1 MEFKE
6 KRKIEID
13 FRGEHYPSLSAL
25 ARAYDVKPTAFISRY
40 RTGKYTLE
48 QCLFLEDI
56 EKSPSAGRK
65 LEYKGVTYSS
75 IREMATAL
83 GVSYAQLCFHL
94 RVLDYDTSKLDLDEQ
109 VVRYNSDDIELTVEG
124 VTYDSFYDLASHYG
138 LSTVT
143 VRSRV
148 RMLGWSLEESVGLK
162 ERLRGNSKKFKTK
175 K

>member
-6 KRKIEID
+6 KRKIAID

-48 QCLFLEDI
+48 QCLFLEEI
-56 EKSPSAGRK
+56 EKSPRAGRK
-65 LEYKGVTYSS
+65 LEYKGVTYNT

-83 GVSYAQLCFHL
+83 GVAYSQLCFHL

-124 VTYDSFYDLASHYG
+124 VTYDSFYDLARHYG
-138 LSTVT
+138 LPTVT

-148 RMLGWSLEESVGLK
+148 RMLGWSLEEAVGLK
-162 ERLRGNSKKFKTK
+162 ERLRGNNKKLKTK